1 MKTYELCWNSA
12 YGWHHSVPASEPVAL
27 VLYFGATET
36 LKEASLYARLRSD
49 FPDAQILGCSTGAH
63 IRGLAVEDE
72 GAIGV
77 AISFAS
83 TRVRVAATPI
93 DAADQSFACGINIGT
108 QLLADD
114 LAAVFVL
121 SDGLTTD
128 GAGLAAGLSCVLPAG
143 VPVSGALAADGARF
157 GTTLVGANEPPGTG
171 RIAAFGLYGTSVH
184 CSYGSA
190 GGWDRFGPLRRVTA
204 SHGNVL
210 LELDGEPALDLYER
224 YLGEEA
230 SGLPAT
236 GLHYPLSIH
245 NTDDPD
251 AQLVRTVL
259 GVDRQTRSMT
269 FAGSIA
275 EGSTVQ
281 LMRGCHERLV
291 DGAALAAH
299 RALDERVGGRHEDR
313 LALLVS
319 CVGRRLLMGQRCEDE
334 IEAVSAVLGTRT
346 LQIGFYSYGEITP
359 GSGPENC
366 ELQNQTMTI
375 TCISETAA

>member
-1 MKTYELCWNSA
+1 MKTYELCWNSQN
-12 YGWHHSVPASEPVAL
+12 GWRHSVPDAEPITL

-36 LKEASLYARLRSD
+36 MKDASLYARLQTD
-49 FPDAQILGCSTGAH
+49 FPRAQILGCSTGTH
-63 IRGLAVEDE
+63 IRGRVVEDD

-77 AISFAS
+77 AISFES
-83 TRVRVAATPI
+83 TRVRVAAASI
-93 DAADQSFACGINIGT
+93 GAADQSFACGVNIGT
-108 QLLADD
+108 QLLAND

-128 GAGLAAGLSCVLPAG
+128 GAGLAAGLSCVLPAA

-157 GTTLVGANEPPGTG
+157 GTTLVGANEAPGTG
-171 RIAAFGLYGTSVH
+171 RIAAFGLYGSSVR
-184 CSYGSA
+184 CSFGSA

-204 SHGNVL
+204 SRGNIL

-236 GLHYPLSIH
+236 GLHYPLNIL
-245 NTDDPD
+245 NTGDPD
-251 AQLVRTVL
+251 AQLVRTLL
-259 GVDRQTRSMT
+259 GVDRPARSMT
-269 FAGSIA
+269 FAGAIA

-299 RALDERVGGRHEDR
+299 RALDKRVSAPHEDR

-334 IEAVSAVLGTRT
+334 IEAVNAVLGAQT

-359 GSGPENC
+359 GNGPENC